1 MTDTFEGEEEE
12 DAVENFEFCGSLRV
26 LYARTLAKTLD
37 GSATTRD
44 VTVRPDEQSDF
55 DGTQL
60 TAEHVCARVHAELGL
75 ELERL
80 RVVWQGRLLDGH
92 ERLHALGARTESTVP
107 VLHLDMLDSV
117 RDEPPAAAA
126 SNAAAER
133 RSTEHLAQTD

>member
-1 MTDTFEGEEEE
+1 MTVTFEGEEEE
-12 DAVENFEFCGSLRV
+12 DALEDFEFCGSLRV
-26 LYARTLAKTLD
+26 LYARII
-37 GSATTRD
+37 ATTLGGSRV
-44 VTVRPDEQSDF
+44 VTVRPEQSDT

-92 ERLHALGARTESTVP
+92 ERLHALGARTESSVP
-107 VLHLDMLDSV
+107 VLLLDKLDSV